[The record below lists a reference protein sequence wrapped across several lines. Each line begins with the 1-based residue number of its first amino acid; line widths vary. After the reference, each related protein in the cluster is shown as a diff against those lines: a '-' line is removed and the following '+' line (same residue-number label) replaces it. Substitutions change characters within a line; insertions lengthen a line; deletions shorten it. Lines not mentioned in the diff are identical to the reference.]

1 MIDIWAILI
10 GAGVG
15 IVATL
20 IVCAI
25 WYKHNQ
31 KKLAKVLTFFDVQAR
46 IDELLAKTEID
57 DKILAALKDVR
68 EKVDKII

>member
-1 MIDIWAILI
+1 MSIITLAF
-10 GAGVG
+10 GAAGG

-31 KKLAKVLTFFDVQAR
+31 KRLAKVLTFFDVQAR
-46 IDELLAKTEID
+46 MDELLDKTDLDEKLMAKLKEIRK
-57 DKILAALKDVR
+57 KID
-68 EKVDKII
+68 EII

>member
-1 MIDIWAILI
+1 MNLI
-10 GAGVG
+10 ALGLSFAGG

-31 KKLAKVLTFFDVQAR
+31 KRLAKVLTFFDVQAR
-46 IDELLAKTEID
+46 LDEILEKTDVDEKVLEVIKEI
-57 DKILAALKDVR
+57 R